1 MAAWEAEKDRTV
13 CVTGA
18 GGYLASWLVKLLL
31 SRHYTVHATLRNP
44 DDEKYVHLKKLDK
57 AAENLKL
64 FKADLLDYNSISA
77 AIRGCDGV
85 FHVASPVPSGS
96 VPNPEVELVEPA
108 VKGTLNVLKACSE
121 ANVKRVVAVSS
132 LAAVV
137 MSPNLPEG
145 EIIDE
150 KCWSDG
156 EYCKATNIWYCY
168 SKTVAERE
176 ALQYAKETGLD
187 VLTVCPSYVFGPML
201 QHDANASSLI
211 LIKLLKEGC
220 EETENKFYNTVD
232 VRDVAEALLLV
243 YGRPEAE
250 GRYICSPHVTTTKDM
265 VETLRKNYANYK
277 YPKRLI
283 EVKDQSRRNI
293 SSEKLE
299 RLGWRY
305 RPVEETLV
313 DSVESYKQAGILD

>member
-1 MAAWEAEKDRTV
+1 MAAWEAEKARTV

-18 GGYLASWLVKLLL
+18 GGYLGSWLVKLLL

-44 DDEKYVHLKKLDK
+44 EDEKYVHLKKLDK

-132 LAAVV
+132 TAAVV
-137 MSPNLPEG
+137 VSPNRHKG

-150 KCWSDG
+150 TCWSDG
-156 EYCKATNIWYCY
+156 EYCKTTNNWYCY
-168 SKTVAERE
+168 SKTVAESE

-187 VLTVCPSYVFGPML
+187 VLTVCPSFVLGPML
-201 QHDANASSLI
+201 QRDVNASSLV
-211 LIKLLKEGC
+211 LIKLLKEGY
-220 EETENKFYNTVD
+220 EEIENKFRDMVD

-250 GRYICSPHVTTTKDM
+250 GRYICSSHLTATKDM
-265 VETLRKNYANYK
+265 VEILRKNYPNYK
-277 YPKRLI
+277 YPKRFI
-283 EVKDQSRRNI
+283 EVKDQSRGNV
-293 SSEKLE
+293 SSEKLQ

-313 DSVESYKQAGILD
+313 DSVESYQQAGILD